1 MKPQLL
7 EVSGS
12 LINGENSEEAED
24 PDRYSPFFYLWIL
37 CSIASSLYA
46 YTWDIKMDWGLLDR
60 YDIFWLWSERIRS
73 VLIVVVKLHIVCTF
87 LYYRNAGENKF
98 LREEIVYSSKS
109 YYYFAIIE
117 DFVLR
122 FGWAVS
128 LSLTE
133 MGFSMWGDLI
143 TSVLSPLEVFRR
155 FIWNFFRLENEHL
168 NNCGKYELRFQI
180 GVNVF

>member
-1 MKPQLL
+1 MPTINKL
-7 EVSGS
+7 EIYCKM
-12 LINGENSEEAED
+12 LQYI
-24 PDRYSPFFYLWIL
+24 I
-37 CSIASSLYA
+37 SIAS
-46 YTWDIKMDWGLLDR
+46 
-60 YDIFWLWSERIRS
+60 
-73 VLIVVVKLHIVCTF
+73 
-87 LYYRNAGENKF
+87 YYRNAGENKF

-168 NNCGKYELRFQI
+168 NNCGMSMKHKLI
-180 GVNVF
+180 II

>member
-1 MKPQLL
+1 MGYQNGLGTVRQVSKDMVLRSLNEPYQPVSSAYYVNLL
-7 EVSGS
+7 G
-12 LINGENSEEAED
+12 
-24 PDRYSPFFYLWIL
+24 
-37 CSIASSLYA
+37 
-46 YTWDIKMDWGLLDR
+46 
-60 YDIFWLWSERIRS
+60 
-73 VLIVVVKLHIVCTF
+73 F
-87 LYYRNAGENKF
+87 LPNRNAGENKF

-155 FIWNFFRLENEHL
+155 FVWNFFRLENEHL
-168 NNCGKYELRFQI
+168 NNCGKY
-180 GVNVF
+180 NKS

>member
-1 MKPQLL
+1 M
-7 EVSGS
+7 S
-12 LINGENSEEAED
+12 SE
-24 PDRYSPFFYLWIL
+24 
-37 CSIASSLYA
+37 SSLY
-46 YTWDIKMDWGLLDR
+46 
-60 YDIFWLWSERIRS
+60 F
-73 VLIVVVKLHIVCTF
+73 
-87 LYYRNAGENKF
+87 RNAGENKF

-168 NNCGKYELRFQI
+168 NNCGEFRAVRDISVAPLR
-180 GVNVF
+180 